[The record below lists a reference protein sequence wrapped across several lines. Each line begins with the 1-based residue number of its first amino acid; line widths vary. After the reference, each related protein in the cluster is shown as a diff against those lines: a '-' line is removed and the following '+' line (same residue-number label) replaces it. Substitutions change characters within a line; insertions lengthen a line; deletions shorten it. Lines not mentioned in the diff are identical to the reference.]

1 MANVQLQ
8 WCRKENFMK
17 DSNSSTGLGFASVL
31 GIVFIVLKLCKVIN
45 WSWVWVLC
53 PFWIGLAGWGIF
65 ILIIAIIMSR

>member
-1 MANVQLQ
+1 
-8 WCRKENFMK
+8 MK

-31 GIVFIVLKLCKVIN
+31 GIVFIVLKPCKVIN

>member
-1 MANVQLQ
+1 
-8 WCRKENFMK
+8 MK